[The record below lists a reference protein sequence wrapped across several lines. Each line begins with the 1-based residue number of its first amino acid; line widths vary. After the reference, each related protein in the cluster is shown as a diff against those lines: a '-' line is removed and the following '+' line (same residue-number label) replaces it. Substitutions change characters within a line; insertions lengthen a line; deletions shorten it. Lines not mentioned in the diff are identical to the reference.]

1 MTEKYEPNKDHSGR
15 TAETP
20 TEPLLQRP
28 SPDWGTPRGSES
40 ADATVRFERPIKNSV
55 PLGTLVFGLIVL
67 SIGLLMLGQL
77 YLDVVINPA
86 IVTVSILIGA
96 GLIMVVGGIA
106 AVRKGSTTDHTQ
118 TKG

>member
-1 MTEKYEPNKDHSGR
+1 MTDNQEPREHEARDHEPRQEAPAADSAPH
-15 TAETP
+15 TAAAP
-20 TEPLLQRP
+20 
-28 SPDWGTPRGSES
+28 GT
-40 ADATVRFERPIKNSV
+40 AQTVRFERPIKNTV

-67 SIGLLMLGQL
+67 AIGLLMLGQL
-77 YLDVVINPA
+77 YLDVVVNPA

-106 AVRKGSTTDHTQ
+106 AARKGSTTDHTQ